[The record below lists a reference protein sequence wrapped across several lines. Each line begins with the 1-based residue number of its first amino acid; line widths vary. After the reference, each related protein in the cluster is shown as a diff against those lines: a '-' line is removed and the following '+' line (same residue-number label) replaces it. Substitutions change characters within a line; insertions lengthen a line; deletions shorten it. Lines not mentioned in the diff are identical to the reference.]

1 MVSILFVMT
10 LLLGGGISEG
20 DSRRLRQAGFAEFQL
35 GYYLKAEE
43 FIRKAVDAAETTNDA
58 YEAALGYS
66 VLGEIQHAERQF
78 AQAEQN
84 YRKAISLLGP
94 HVERTHQAA
103 MAWADLAATLISEAR
118 YDDALAAAKEAS
130 KLAAKDKADDP
141 RLDVQILNS
150 FGVIYYRQKKMDKA
164 ASSLVQA
171 AAVPFT
177 PSHPLDVDPWQ
188 ILNNLARVYQSTRQ
202 YDKAEDAYRSSL
214 QLAEVRIGGTHPALS
229 VVLVNL
235 GSMYAAAGRY
245 PEAEA
250 AFQKSLTILEHSK
263 RSFDSILLMRTLSGL
278 GRTYLQKNDLIHAR
292 DTLSRATEIAR
303 RRVLA
308 AEMPEVLEIL
318 DTYAKVL
325 EGVSNFGEAQLL
337 ETEAQRIRASLTYTV
352 SATDA
357 K

>member
-1 MVSILFVMT
+1 MVSILFTVA

-20 DSRRLRQAGFAEFQL
+20 DSSRLRQAGLAEFQS
-35 GYYLKAEE
+35 GHYLKAEE

-58 YEAALGYS
+58 FEAALGYS
-66 VLGEIQHAERQF
+66 ALGEIQHAERQF
-78 AQAEQN
+78 AEAEQN

-94 HVERTHQAA
+94 HAERIHDAA
-103 MAWADLAATLISEAR
+103 MVWSDLTATLISEAR

-130 KLAAKDKADDP
+130 KLAAKVKVDDP
-141 RLDVQILNS
+141 RLDAQILNS

-164 ASSLVQA
+164 ATSLVQA

-188 ILNNLARVYQSTRQ
+188 ILNNLGRVYQSIRQ
-202 YDKAEDAYRSSL
+202 YDKAEDAYRRSL
-214 QLAEVRIGGTHPALS
+214 HLAEVRIGGTHPALG
-229 VVLVNL
+229 VVFVNL

-245 PEAEA
+245 PEAEE
-250 AFQKSLTILEHSK
+250 AFQKSLAILEHSK
-263 RSFDSILLMRTLSGL
+263 RSYDSILLMRTLSGL
-278 GRTYLQKNDLIHAR
+278 GRTYLQANDLIRAR

-325 EGVSNFGEAQLL
+325 ERVSSFAEAQVL
-337 ETEAQRIRASLTYTV
+337 ETEARRIRASLTYTV

>member
-1 MVSILFVMT
+1 
-10 LLLGGGISEG
+10 
-20 DSRRLRQAGFAEFQL
+20 
-35 GYYLKAEE
+35 
-43 FIRKAVDAAETTNDA
+43 
-58 YEAALGYS
+58 
-66 VLGEIQHAERQF
+66 
-78 AQAEQN
+78 
-84 YRKAISLLGP
+84 
-94 HVERTHQAA
+94 
-103 MAWADLAATLISEAR
+103 
-118 YDDALAAAKEAS
+118 
-130 KLAAKDKADDP
+130 
-141 RLDVQILNS
+141 
-150 FGVIYYRQKKMDKA
+150 
-164 ASSLVQA
+164 
-171 AAVPFT
+171 
-177 PSHPLDVDPWQ
+177 VDPWQ

-202 YDKAEDAYRSSL
+202 YDKAEEAHRRSL

-245 PEAEA
+245 PDAKA

-278 GRTYLQKNDLIHAR
+278 GRTYLQENDLIRAR

-303 RRVLA
+303 RRVLT

-325 EGVSNFGEAQLL
+325 EGVSNFEEAQRL

>member
-1 MVSILFVMT
+1 MVSILFTMT
-10 LLLGGGISEG
+10 LLIGGGISEG
-20 DSRRLRQAGFAEFQL
+20 DSSRLRQAGLAEFQL
-35 GYYLKAEE
+35 GHYLKAEE
-43 FIRKAVDAAETTNDA
+43 LIRKAVDAAETTNDG

-66 VLGEIQHAERQF
+66 ALAEIQHFERQF

-94 HVERTHQAA
+94 HAERTHEAA
-103 MAWADLAATLISEAR
+103 MAWSDLAATLTSEAR
-118 YDDALAAAKEAS
+118 YDDALTAAKEAS
-130 KLAAKDKADDP
+130 KLAAKVKAADP
-141 RLDVQILNS
+141 RLNAQILNS
-150 FGVIYYRQKKMDKA
+150 FGIIYYRQKKMDKA
-164 ASSLVQA
+164 ATSLVQA

-188 ILNNLARVYQSTRQ
+188 ILNNLGRVYQSIRQ
-202 YDKAEDAYRSSL
+202 YDKAEDAYRRSL
-214 QLAEVRIGGTHPALS
+214 HLAEVRIGGMHPALG

-245 PEAEA
+245 PEAEE
-250 AFQKSLTILEHSK
+250 AFQKSLAILEHSK
-263 RSFDSILLMRTLSGL
+263 RSYDSILLMRTLSGL
-278 GRTYLQKNDLIHAR
+278 GRTYLQANDLIRAR

-318 DTYAKVL
+318 ETYAKVL
-325 EGVSNFGEAQLL
+325 EGVSNFGEAQAL

-352 SATDA
+352 GATNA